1 MNELFTL
8 CAKRLTVKEKG
19 ADRRVLRAGW
29 VRQSVVLDLVLQTGR
44 NQQGHSKIPF
54 LLSNCPERHDR
65 KGGRKATARH
75 ISVPRTALQLGWI
88 PCETSE
94 CLQCFS

>member
-8 CAKRLTVKEKG
+8 CAKRLKVKEKE

-54 LLSNCPERHDR
+54 LLLSNCPEHHDR
-65 KGGRKATARH
+65 KGTFWTSRDISAWLISKACT
-75 ISVPRTALQLGWI
+75 ILGLSFW
-88 PCETSE
+88 T
-94 CLQCFS
+94 

>member
-8 CAKRLTVKEKG
+8 CAKRLKVKEKE

-54 LLSNCPERHDR
+54 LLLSNCPEHHDR
-65 KGGRKATARH
+65 KGGCKATSRN

-88 PCETSE
+88 PW
-94 CLQCFS
+94 